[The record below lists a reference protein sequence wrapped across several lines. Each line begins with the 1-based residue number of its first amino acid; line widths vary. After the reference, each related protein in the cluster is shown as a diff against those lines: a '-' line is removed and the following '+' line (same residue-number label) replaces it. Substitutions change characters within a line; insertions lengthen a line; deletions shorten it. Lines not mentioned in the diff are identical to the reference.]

1 MRRNLQQLNSD
12 SIKIVAG
19 SDYEY
24 RLDKFLFSRIILWGI
39 FFVLIILI
47 IWSYLAKIDQ
57 VTRVTGQI
65 MTSSRTQ
72 IIQASEVGVIK
83 KILVKEGDSV
93 SLNQILVYFEPT
105 KFESAFFESKSKVA
119 ALSAVV
125 DRLKSEAFGV
135 PLTFGIDSISYPEFR
150 KNQTELFNKRKS
162 SINDDIS
169 SLKRSLELANNEL
182 SLNEPLVKTGDV
194 SLVDVIRLQKQVN
207 EIQSQITN
215 KKNKY
220 FQDVQTDL
228 SKSEEDLSGARQALI
243 QRSEQ
248 LKAMVLKAPMDGIV
262 KNIKF
267 STIGGFLRPG
277 DEIMQLVPSSDDL
290 IVEVKVLPTDI
301 AFIKLGLDANVKID
315 SYDFSIYGWLTG
327 KVIYISPDS
336 MIEANKE
343 LDSTFYKVRIK
354 INNREFSGK
363 PGEKID
369 IQPGMTTSAEIKT
382 GENTVMGYLMKPII
396 KTISNSMN
404 ER

>member
-1 MRRNLQQLNSD
+1 MKRNAHQINSD

-24 RLDKFLFSRIILWGI
+24 RSDKFLFSRIILWGI
-39 FFVLIILI
+39 FFVLIILA

-72 IIQASEVGVIK
+72 IIQASEGGVIK

-93 SLNQILVYFEPT
+93 SLNQTLVYFEPT

-119 ALSAVV
+119 ALSTVV

-135 PLTFGIDSISYPEFR
+135 PLSFGIDSISYPEFR

-207 EIQSQITN
+207 EIQSQIIN

-220 FQDVQTDL
+220 LQDVQTDL

-343 LDSTFYKVRIK
+343 VDSTFYKVRIK

-369 IQPGMTTSAEIKT
+369 IQPGMTTTAEIKT
-382 GENTVMGYLMKPII
+382 GENTVMGYLMKPVI